1 MKLWGLFFAAVGAFS
16 VCAGVCNWEWFM
28 NARKARFIVKVF
40 GRTGARIF
48 YGLLGAGLIVLGV
61 LGLTGVIVFQT

>member
-1 MKLWGLFFAAVGAFS
+1 MKLWGLFFLAVGVFS
-16 VCAGVCNWEWFM
+16 VCAGLFNWEWFM
-28 NARKARFIVKVF
+28 NARKARFVVRVF
-40 GRTGARIF
+40 GTNGARIF